1 MPREVLH
8 KFITNIKWYL
18 HDLIESGLVF
28 FFLRTLTV
36 VDLVKVAVTV
46 GES

>member
-18 HDLIESGLVF
+18 GELIESGLVF
-28 FFLRTLTV
+28 FFLGTLTV
-36 VDLVKVAVTV
+36 VDLVKVAMTI